1 MANITRR
8 EVITKAMGFDGWSA
22 EEVEVWE
29 KMLKSLDRKSTGKP
43 SKATIENIGVKNDIL
58 AFLADGRAY
67 TAREIAEALG
77 YTVAKVAG
85 LLTKIVADGKAT
97 KVKGE
102 KSKDA
107 PKYVAVDGATPYEV
121 VAE

>member
-1 MANITRR
+1 MVGQLKRLR
-8 EVITKAMGFDGWSA
+8 FGK
-22 EEVEVWE
+22 

-77 YTVAKVAG
+77 YTVAKVAN

-107 PKYVAVDGATPYEV
+107 PKYVAVEGATPYEV